1 MRLNAKHSL
10 GADTA
15 CLMLSGDILTFPV
28 RQSGDDGHEM
38 IVLTEWSADVDHAKQ
53 RVRWAAT
60 NIPSWNDANPVVR
73 YVRVKLIAVEQ

>member
-1 MRLNAKHSL
+1 MRVNRKHAL

-38 IVLTEWSADVDHAKQ
+38 IVLSEWSADMDHATR
-53 RVRWAAT
+53 RVAEAKRT
-60 NIPSWNDANPVVR
+60 MPSWDKANPVVR
-73 YVRVKLIAVEQ
+73 YAQVKLMAVEQ